1 MERGDFITWRKHA
14 RCVLRNFLVGFWLC
28 FLDDNTIICYKTS
41 CILKSVSIQNSGNII
56 TFKSAQSNFYLA
68 SYFIFTILYTKD
80 TYKSPILFQLL
91 KLHDEFLRLSHL
103 FYLWKDFSASHSK
116 KKKKKKGQTNPPKWV
131 KMAGRQQYD
140 FLPVL
145 TTRSH
150 YPMNKPIW
158 SPTPAASRKLK

>member
-1 MERGDFITWRKHA
+1 MERGDFITWRKHS
-14 RCVLRNFLVGFWLC
+14 RWVLRNFLVGFWFC

-41 CILKSVSIQNSGNII
+41 CILKSFSIQNSGNII
-56 TFKSAQSNFYLA
+56 TFKSAQRNFYLA
-68 SYFIFTILYTKD
+68 SFIFTILYTKD

-91 KLHDEFLRLSHL
+91 KLHGEFLRLSHL
-103 FYLWKDFSASHSK
+103 FYLWKDFAASLSK
-116 KKKKKKGQTNPPKWV
+116 KKKKSQTNPPKRV
-131 KMAGRQQYD
+131 KMAGKQQYD

-145 TTRSH
+145 TTGSH